1 MSKHKKREV
10 TGIIIDNNDNSLS
23 IGRKKFVSLKR
34 DIYDYLVKDKG
45 NVNRI
50 KGMLS
55 YLKDIN
61 IDRYKALEKV
71 YIKYDKK
78 NELFNL

>member
-1 MSKHKKREV
+1 
-10 TGIIIDNNDNSLS
+10 
-23 IGRKKFVSLKR
+23 
-34 DIYDYLVKDKG
+34 
-45 NVNRI
+45 
-50 KGMLS
+50 MLS